1 VGQHKDDYAQSC
13 KEQKKMK
20 TTSLTAEQKDKMTTA
35 IKQALNGT
43 PSVDAALY
51 PHPKVEPADA
61 FGVLDPNK
69 NNAVDNTYI
78 VIDNIP
84 AAYLVSFYWNGD
96 YSIEP
101 VTSDGTQVRVKVPS
115 ALVIAAGDTNPQPI
129 IVIYS
134 VLNPDEP
141 EGVASEPLQL
151 TVRKYVRPTYPK
163 PVLTDAN
170 SSTKILDVSTLTHD
184 ANLEVA
190 AWPGQAVGQKLWL
203 SVVSTPQI
211 TLQNWNPLNVTA
223 LGTQKRVIALAK
235 LKTLENGSTFTLKLE
250 ASFDGG
256 ATRFPFSEE
265 SYTIQAVPV
274 VSAVTITK
282 VTNVAGDVEIPDGGS
297 TTDTSVVIHGTVTF
311 A

>member
-1 VGQHKDDYAQSC
+1 
-13 KEQKKMK
+13 MK
-20 TTSLTAEQKDKMTTA
+20 TTSVTAEQKDKMIAA
-35 IKQALNGT
+35 IKRALDGT
-43 PSVDAALY
+43 LSVNAVSY

-84 AAYLVSFYWNGD
+84 ATYVVSFYWNGD

-101 VTSDGTQVRVKVPS
+101 VASEGTQIRVKVPS

-134 VLNPDEP
+134 VLNPNEP
-141 EGVASEPLQL
+141 EGVPSEPLQL
-151 TVRKYVRPTYPK
+151 TVRQYVRPAYPK

-170 SSTKILDVSTLTHD
+170 SSTKTLDVSTLTHD

-190 AWPGQAVGQKLWL
+190 AWPGQALGQKLWL

-211 TLQNWNPLNVTA
+211 TLQNWNPLNVNT
-223 LGTQKRVIALAK
+223 LGAQKRVIALAK

-250 ASFDGG
+250 ASFDDG

-274 VSAVTITK
+274 VSAVTITR
-282 VTNVAGDVEIPDGGS
+282 VTNVAGDVEIPNGGS